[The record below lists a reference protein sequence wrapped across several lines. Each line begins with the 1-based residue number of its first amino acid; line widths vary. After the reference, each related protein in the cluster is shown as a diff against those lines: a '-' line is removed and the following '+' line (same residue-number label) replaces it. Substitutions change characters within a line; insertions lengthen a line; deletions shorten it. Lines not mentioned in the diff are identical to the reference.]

1 MASVEGTITESK
13 VGEEEGVD
21 PKTLITS
28 LRRSR
33 GIHKRKVTVYMKKLK
48 ELHEN
53 ETLTSSFCKTQFK
66 AIENEIDSIK
76 KFDIRINN
84 VMESHNLDIWEE
96 PFYNGE
102 LDGQAEYN
110 IAVGLELDTY
120 ENYINKPSSPSGN
133 ISAEKVLD
141 LMSKINV
148 SDGKPPP
155 LECGIFTGKGRDKFA
170 FNTFLNQFNN
180 VIGSRK
186 NLSDSAKLTYLLGYL
201 RDYALKVVKHLTV
214 SDSNY
219 LIAIQMLKE
228 EFLDVP

>member
-1 MASVEGTITESK
+1 MDSVEKTITGSK
-13 VGEEEGVD
+13 AKEEVGEGEGVD

-76 KFDIRINN
+76 KFDIKINN
-84 VMESHNLDIWEE
+84 VMESHDFDIWEK
-96 PFYNGE
+96 PYYDGE

-148 SDGKPPP
+148 SDGKPP
-155 LECGIFTGKGRDKFA
+155 
-170 FNTFLNQFNN
+170 
-180 VIGSRK
+180 
-186 NLSDSAKLTYLLGYL
+186 
-201 RDYALKVVKHLTV
+201 H
-214 SDSNY
+214 
-219 LIAIQMLKE
+219 
-228 EFLDVP
+228 